1 MTRALTAAIVALLA
15 VAGMGPQQRPTFR
28 ARTDLVTVDISVTS
42 DKRAVPGL
50 TLADFELTDNGVRQ
64 KIELLDAET
73 LPIDL
78 SIVLDQSSSMKGS
91 FDAVKK
97 DVREIAAM
105 LHPADRIRLF
115 TFAGDIRET
124 VGFQPPD
131 GDLSLHTLAASGS
144 TSLFDAVAAAIIRRR
159 DGERRH
165 LMVVLTDGF
174 DTSSLLGRDALD
186 DLSRRSDATVYAAV
200 SLPAQA
206 MPPRPS
212 GAAGGA
218 TRAPPPVGGADDEAG
233 RRDAAENRRREHR
246 RRMGITVVDRARAGR
261 REARARLVPQRLR
274 RALPRQRRRRGRLA
288 RAAREG
294 HAARQLRCQG
304 TARYFARVD
313 LPTADRRLVHM
324 RADLVVEAMHLPPH

>member
-1 MTRALTAAIVALLA
+1 VTRALTAAIVALLA

-64 KIELLDAET
+64 QIELLDAET

-105 LHPADRIRLF
+105 LHPTDRIRLF
-115 TFAGDIRET
+115 TFSGEIRET

-144 TSLFDAVAAAIIRRR
+144 TSLFDAVAAAIVRRR

-165 LMVVLTDGF
+165 LIVVLTDGY
-174 DTSSLLGRDALD
+174 DTASLLGRDALD

-206 MPPRPS
+206 MPPRPFGPQAAPLERRRLWVALTTRPGDETPLKTAVENTGGVWESLWSIGHAPGGVKRALDWFRSAYVARYRAS
-212 GAAGGA
+212 GVAAGGWHELRVRV
-218 TRAPPPVGGADDEAG
+218 TRPGGYD
-233 RRDAAENRRREHR
+233 
-246 RRMGITVVDRARAGR
+246 VRAR
-261 REARARLVPQRLR
+261 
-274 RALPRQRRRRGRLA
+274 RGYY
-288 RAAREG
+288 G
-294 HAARQLRCQG
+294 
-304 TARYFARVD
+304 
-313 LPTADRRLVHM
+313 DR
-324 RADLVVEAMHLPPH
+324 